1 MAAPL
6 LDAVNRVL
14 GPMLPGSALRSV
26 LTTLE
31 IAPNAEVGSLDLVST
46 RRVLD
51 QLSVG
56 LKLYTGR
63 IGRAQLDQLKIAL
76 TGSLHPPPTRL
87 TLEVNGESDVLL
99 SVKACQRL
107 CKGFFSATDCVR
119 LATVVSELSRNI
131 YMYAKR
137 GLVVLELAEDNRGVQ
152 LTIVASD
159 EGPGFVVDDVM
170 ARTYVSKTGL
180 GRGLKGCR
188 DILDS
193 MTVESAPGRTVIVG
207 SKRVRQ

>member
-1 MAAPL
+1 MAAAL
-6 LDAVNRVL
+6 IEAVNRAL
-14 GPMLPGSALRSV
+14 GPMLPASALRSV
-26 LTTLE
+26 IDTLE
-31 IAPNAEVGSLDLVST
+31 ISPNAEVGSLDVVTT

-63 IGRAQLDQLKIAL
+63 IARPQLDTLRLAM
-76 TGSLHPPPTRL
+76 TGAGHPPPTRL
-87 TLEVNGESDVLL
+87 MLDVNGESDVLL

-131 YMYAKR
+131 YMYAGR
-137 GLVVLELAEDNRGVQ
+137 GRVLLELAEDRRGVQ
-152 LTIVASD
+152 LTMVASD

-170 ARTYVSKTGL
+170 AKTYVSKTGL

-188 DILDS
+188 DILDELK
-193 MTVESAPGRTVIVG
+193 VESRPGHTVIVG
-207 SKRVRQ
+207 HKRVRQ